1 MYFTLFFLKPQGM
14 SFNWNMTWSMP
25 WGVPL
30 NWNTSSNWNQRAD
43 KKSTLSGLLDRQSE
57 PLKRPEAIDERS
69 EDKLVI
75 VDPTLNDMRL
85 AKSTLSDSSEVV
97 SSSGVVVLQDNRDN
111 ILLKMLMVLP
121 ITLSLW
127 NQLTMNKM
135 SLRLS
140 AQSNLN

>member
-1 MYFTLFFLKPQGM
+1 M
-14 SFNWNMTWSMP
+14 
-25 WGVPL
+25 PL
-30 NWNTSSNWNQRAD
+30 NWNISSNWNPRVD

-85 AKSTLSDSSEVV
+85 AKSTLSDSEVV
-97 SSSGVVVLQDNRDN
+97 SSSGVVVFQDNRDN

-127 NQLTMNKM
+127 SQLTMNKM

-140 AQSNLN
+140 AQSNPN